1 MVESEPKVPL
11 SASMPKGYGFLPKG
25 DPYRTGLCR
34 RLTQAAGK
42 QVYVV
47 VDKRRTAVGIRA
59 PKYIIN
65 EVHEKDRAT
74 REDRRV
80 AVQKRDVATRSDFE
94 VAILRLFPRI
104 PLQDLEKVLDRAL
117 KKRSGRVGRTGKL
130 TIDSKARLAVI
141 AHIRHNHTEYDS
153 LLKQKRKSRGSARD
167 DIAPKLKQLCAEWR
181 EGDKSDAAH
190 TNQASVLATR
200 GPRGRTN
207 QDNARISRRARRS
220 AADIPEGEHSEAQ
233 YATNPKT
240 CTHDNNGHT
249 APRNPPRPRGQ
260 NRRRN
265 GKKETVPSKPVLGTK
280 TRQET
285 RQTRNTRNLDKAKLL
300 GPDALI
306 MISSDESD
314 PEDPKADTD
323 PGGESDNSFIV
334 GDHSDH
340 YMDED
345 WEIEL
350 DSDSDSDSD
359 EDMEDIE

>member
-1 MVESEPKVPL
+1 MVESEPKVPS
-11 SASMPKGYGFLPKG
+11 SAAMPKGYGFLPKG

-59 PKYIIN
+59 PKHIIN
-65 EVHEKDRAT
+65 E
-74 REDRRV
+74 
-80 AVQKRDVATRSDFE
+80 KRDVATRSDFE

-104 PLQDLEKVLDRAL
+104 PPQDLEKVLDRAL

-130 TIDSKARLAVI
+130 TIDSKARLAVM

-153 LLKQKRKSRGSARD
+153 LLKQKGKSRGSARD
-167 DIAPKLKQLCAEWR
+167 DIAPKLKQLCGEWR
-181 EGDKSDAAH
+181 EGAKSDAAH
-190 TNQASVLATR
+190 INEASVSATR
-200 GPRGRTN
+200 GSLGRTK
-207 QDNARISRRARRS
+207 QDNTRISRRARRF
-220 AADIPEGEHSEAQ
+220 ATAILEGKHSEGQ
-233 YATNPKT
+233 YTTDAKT
-240 CTHDNNGHT
+240 CKHDNNGQT
-249 APRNPPRPRGQ
+249 TPGDPPRGQ
-260 NRRRN
+260 KKKRN
-265 GKKETVPSKPVLGTK
+265 GKKETVPSKPVTGTK

-285 RQTRNTRNLDKAKLL
+285 RQTRNTRNLDKAQLL

-314 PEDPKADTD
+314 PEDLEADSD

-340 YMDED
+340 FMDED
-345 WEIEL
+345 WEIGL
-350 DSDSDSDSD
+350 DSDSDSD
-359 EDMEDIE
+359 EEMEDSEL

>member
-1 MVESEPKVPL
+1 MVESEPKVPS
-11 SASMPKGYGFLPKG
+11 SAAMPKGYGFLPKG

-74 REDRRV
+74 REDRRA

-104 PLQDLEKVLDRAL
+104 PPQDLEKVLDRAL
-117 KKRSGRVGRTGKL
+117 KKRSGRVGRTGRL
-130 TIDSKARLAVI
+130 AIDSKARLAVM

-153 LLKQKRKSRGSARD
+153 LLKQKGKSRGSARD
-167 DIAPKLKQLCAEWR
+167 DIALKLKQLCGEWR
-181 EGDKSDAAH
+181 EGAKLDAAH
-190 TNQASVLATR
+190 INEASVSAAR
-200 GPRGRTN
+200 GSPGRTN
-207 QDNARISRRARRS
+207 QKNTRISRRARRV
-220 AADIPEGEHSEAQ
+220 AATIIDGKHSERQHTTDA
-233 YATNPKT
+233 KT
-240 CTHDNNGHT
+240 CTHDNNGQT
-249 APRNPPRPRGQ
+249 TSRDPPRGQ
-260 NRRRN
+260 KKKWN
-265 GKKETVPSKPVLGTK
+265 GKKVTMPSKPVTGTK

-314 PEDPKADTD
+314 PDDPEADTD

-340 YMDED
+340 FMDED
-345 WEIEL
+345 WEIDL
-350 DSDSDSDSD
+350 DSDSDSDEEMD
-359 EDMEDIE
+359 DIEE